1 MNIGKFLGKL
11 IRNNTGISSKNF
23 FLVTV
28 TIIGCIL
35 LIIPGVVLL
44 VEVINNKTI
53 TTDLSGL
60 AAYVGSVASLF
71 ATAGL
76 TKAWSEKFEQKKGN
90 NLINTEIVEEEETPE
105 DEETVEEP

>member
-1 MNIGKFLGKL
+1 MKIPEFFGKL

-23 FLVTV
+23 FLVSV

-35 LIIPGVVLL
+35 LIIPGVVLMI
-44 VEVINNKTI
+44 EVINNKTI

-60 AAYVGSVASLF
+60 AAYIGSVASLF

-76 TKAWSEKFEQKKGN
+76 TKAWSEKFEKKDDN
-90 NLINTEIVEEEETPE
+90 HQIVESEEEEVVEEEP
-105 DEETVEEP
+105 

>member
-1 MNIGKFLGKL
+1 MNIGKFFGKL
-11 IRNNTGISSKNF
+11 IRNNTGVSSKNF
-23 FLVTV
+23 FLITV

-44 VEVINNKTI
+44 IEVINNKTI

-60 AAYVGSVASLF
+60 AAYIGSVASLF

-76 TKAWSEKFEQKKGN
+76 TKAWSEKFEQKNGN
-90 NLINTEIVEEEETPE
+90 NLINTEIVEEEDEPE
-105 DEETVEEP
+105 EESVEEP